1 MVTQFLLMQ
10 GKWKEYVD
18 CLSKEVLPAWMD
30 LETSKDEYE
39 MRFRTSAVVLAALPL
54 GSSDFL
60 AKLAADQSTELKGKL
75 IVLREKTT
83 EDDPKLLLDRILKSI
98 ADYAKDQELARGIE
112 KRLQKREKDE
122 DLLKEELP
130 KQFEQFRVLRGILN
144 GNGWERLFDLDG

>member
-1 MVTQFLLMQ
+1 MSLDDLEGGRAWFANIKGDSETRLSTRLMVTQFLLMQ

-60 AKLAADQSTELKGKL
+60 AKLQPIS
-75 IVLREKTT
+75 R
-83 EDDPKLLLDRILKSI
+83 R
-98 ADYAKDQELARGIE
+98 
-112 KRLQKREKDE
+112 
-122 DLLKEELP
+122 
-130 KQFEQFRVLRGILN
+130 N
-144 GNGWERLFDLDG
+144 